1 MKIAKKTSSHL
12 LTMILLGS
20 ILLTGTGCQ
29 DIDASTVYHKALF
42 GALVGVIVGH
52 QSNEDGAGAAVGAA
66 IFGVEGLLEEIDANK
81 TSKQVSHY
89 HDTCDQKTPDPTPV
103 LSQGDKITIHITNNN
118 GSTTP
123 IELHRKDGFYVGPKG
138 ELYQELPTEEQ
149 LKAIYGF

>member
-1 MKIAKKTSSHL
+1 MKIAQKASSRL

-20 ILLTGTGCQ
+20 TLLTGSGCQ
-29 DIDASTVYHKALF
+29 DIEVSEVYNKALF

-52 QSNEDGAGAAVGAA
+52 QSDEDGAGAAVGAT
-66 IFGVEGLLEEIDANK
+66 IFGVGELLEQIDANK
-81 TSKQVSHY
+81 TSREVSHY
-89 HDTCDQKTPDPTPV
+89 HETCDEVSDPAPV
-103 LSQGDKITIHITNNN
+103 LSQGDKITIHITNSN

-123 IELHRKDGFYVGPKG
+123 VELNRKDGFYVGPKD